1 MISDELLRIVRCPDC
16 EGSLT
21 GSRAVLSCQSCG
33 RDFASPDGTYL
44 SLNPADR
51 FAEKTKFVDEAFHI
65 DGRDEMVSPPLLTA
79 GVKNSMLQRYLDIGP
94 SDRVLDLGCGNG
106 RFLVWQLDSEAHLL
120 GVDVGP
126 YFSEEAS
133 THVDLVTGDLRK
145 LPLVDGAVTKAFSL
159 DVCEHLSRA
168 GLSLMLQE
176 ASRVLAPGGALFL
189 YTHVRKNSWVAFGP
203 ILIRNLAFGLDRIGI
218 LDLSK
223 ERLRKSDH
231 LNPLATIDDLH
242 DVAAKGG
249 FRIET
254 LRYYTPL
261 VGGLIENL
269 IVPLVEQTLRTISR
283 WRAKSDDAG
292 TARETRLSVKR
303 RIATGGPTFVILS
316 WLTRLSMLD
325 IFLFGRV
332 KSGPFFALLRK
343 E

>member
-1 MISDELLRIVRCPDC
+1 
-16 EGSLT
+16 
-21 GSRAVLSCQSCG
+21 
-33 RDFASPDGTYL
+33 
-44 SLNPADR
+44 
-51 FAEKTKFVDEAFHI
+51 
-65 DGRDEMVSPPLLTA
+65 MVSPPLLTA
-79 GVKNSMLQRYLDIGP
+79 GVKNTMLRLYLDIEP

-106 RFLVWQLDSEAHLL
+106 RFLVWGLDAGAYML
-120 GVDVGP
+120 GVDAAP
-126 YFSEEAS
+126 FFSEEAK
-133 THVDLVTGDLRK
+133 TQVDLVVGDLRK
-145 LPLVDGAVTKAFSL
+145 LPLVDGAVTKAYSL
-159 DVCEHLSRA
+159 DVCEHLSLD
-168 GLSLMLQE
+168 GLSLMLRE
-176 ASRVLAPGGALFL
+176 AHRVLAPGGALFL

-269 IVPLVEQTLRTISR
+269 IVPLVERSLRTISR

-292 TARETRLSVKR
+292 TARETRLSVKH

>member
-1 MISDELLRIVRCPDC
+1 MISDELLGIVRCPDC
-16 EGSLT
+16 DGSLT
-21 GSRAVLSCQSCG
+21 GSRAVLTCHSCG
-33 RDFASPDGTYL
+33 RAFASPDGTYL
-44 SLNPADR
+44 SLNTADR
-51 FAEKTKFVDEAFHI
+51 FAETTMFVDEAFHI
-65 DGRDEMVSPPLLTA
+65 DGRMEMVSPPLLTA
-79 GVKNSMLQRYLDIGP
+79 GVKNTMLRRYLDMAP

-106 RFLVWQLDSEAHLL
+106 RFLMWQLDWGAHLI
-120 GVDVGP
+120 GVDVAP
-126 YFSEEAS
+126 YFSVEAS
-133 THVDLVTGDLRK
+133 THADLIKGDLRK
-145 LPLVDGAVTKAFSL
+145 LPLVDGAVTKAYSL
-159 DVCEHLSRA
+159 DVCEHLSLE
-168 GLSLMLQE
+168 GLSLMLRE
-176 ASRVLAPGGALFL
+176 ANRVLAPGGALFL
-189 YTHVRKNSWVAFGP
+189 YTHVRKNSWIAFGS
-203 ILIRNLAFGLDRIGI
+203 ILIHYLAFGLDRIGI

-242 DVAAKGG
+242 AVAAKGG
-249 FRIET
+249 FRVET

-269 IVPLVEQTLRTISR
+269 LVPVVEQILRMISR

-303 RIATGGPTFVILS
+303 RIASGGPTFVILS

-325 IFLFGRV
+325 IFLFGKV

>member
-1 MISDELLRIVRCPDC
+1 MISDELLSIVRCPDC
-16 EGSLT
+16 DGTLT
-21 GSRAVLSCQSCG
+21 GSRAGLSCHSCG

-44 SLNPADR
+44 SLGPADR
-51 FAEKTKFVDEAFHI
+51 FSEETKFVDEAFHI

-79 GVKNSMLQRYLDIGP
+79 GVKNAMLQRYLDMGP

-106 RFLVWQLDSEAHLL
+106 RFLMWQLDSEAHLL
-120 GVDVGP
+120 GVDVAP

-159 DVCEHLSRA
+159 DVCEHLSLA

-242 DVAAKGG
+242 EVAANGG
-249 FRIET
+249 FRVET

-269 IVPLVEQTLRTISR
+269 LVPVVEQVLRTISR

-292 TARETRLSVKR
+292 TARETRLRVKR